1 MTFNGIYKQHGV
13 SLLMAVLA
21 GAVAVG
27 VMFTQVDATEQKVDT
42 NTADIKQ
49 MNAVINEINV
59 EQKVLIE
66 RVKNETEKAASF
78 RTDTT
83 KALDRILDKLEDIG
97 DD

>member
-1 MTFNGIYKQHGV
+1 MTLNGIYKQHGV
-13 SLLMAVLA
+13 SLLMAILA

-27 VMFTQVDATEQKVDT
+27 VMLSQVDATDKKVDT
-42 NTADIKQ
+42 NTSDIKQ
-49 MNAVINEINV
+49 MNETINEINV

-66 RVKNETEKAASF
+66 RVGNEAKSAEQF